1 MAAHS
6 GHSPENLVG
15 LSPPTE
21 GLPDA
26 MTSAPLLDDLAKS
39 WRVHLRAENKAQR
52 IVLGVS
58 G

>member
-1 MAAHS
+1 
-6 GHSPENLVG
+6 
-15 LSPPTE
+15 
-21 GLPDA
+21 